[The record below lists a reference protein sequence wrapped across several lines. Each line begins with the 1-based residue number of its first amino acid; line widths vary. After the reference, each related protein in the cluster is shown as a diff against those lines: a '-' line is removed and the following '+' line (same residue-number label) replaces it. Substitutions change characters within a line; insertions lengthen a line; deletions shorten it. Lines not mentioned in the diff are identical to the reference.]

1 MNSYYLNKLAD
12 KAKENSSARF
22 RLIEEI
28 WYLEEHGY
36 KVFRDKQLHLLLV
49 KERCD
54 QFES

>member
-12 KAKENSSARF
+12 KAKESSSARF

-36 KVFRDKQLHLLLV
+36 RVFRDKQLHLLLV

-54 QFES
+54 